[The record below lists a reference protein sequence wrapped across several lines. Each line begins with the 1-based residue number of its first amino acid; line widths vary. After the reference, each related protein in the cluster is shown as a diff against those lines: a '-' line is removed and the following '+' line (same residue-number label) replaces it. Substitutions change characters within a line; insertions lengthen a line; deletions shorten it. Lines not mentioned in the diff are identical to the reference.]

1 MYQGFYNLT
10 SGMLTQQRRLNVVSN
25 NMVNIETAGYK
36 KDTMTATTFQEEML
50 IRTGRYNKDNPTEL
64 ATTSK
69 IVAADQTYTNYDQG
83 SFIETDDIYDFAIGG
98 DGWFSIQTQ
107 AGVRYT
113 RDGSFSVDSEG
124 YLELNGLGR
133 VLGADDQPIRI
144 PTENFQVDSAG
155 NIIVDTAA
163 AAEKTGKA
171 AETDAATETQTETAA
186 QATNYGQIKLVSFQD
201 LAQLHKEDNGLY
213 STNQAPTVVNGQD
226 GTELLWTML
235 ERANVDLVDE
245 MTTMIS
251 SQRALQSAAQM
262 LKMYD
267 SVMAKSSSDVGRI

>member
-50 IRTGRYNKDNPTEL
+50 IRTGKYNKDNPTEL
-64 ATTSK
+64 TTTSK

-83 SFIETDDIYDFAIGG
+83 SFVQTDDIYDFAIGG
-98 DGWFSIQTQ
+98 DGWFSIQTES
-107 AGVRYT
+107 GVRYT

-133 VLGADDQPIRI
+133 VLGSNDQPIRI
-144 PTENFQVDSAG
+144 PTENFTVDTAG
-155 NIIVDTAA
+155 NILVDSGA

-171 AETDAATETQTETAA
+171 TDTTNTTETAQVA
-186 QATNYGQIKLVSFQD
+186 ETVNYGQIKLVNFQD
-201 LAQLHKEDNGLY
+201 LTQLHKEDNGLY
-213 STNQAPTVVNGQD
+213 STNQAATVVNGAD
-226 GTELLWTML
+226 GTQLQWTML
-235 ERANVDLVDE
+235 EKANVDLVDE

-267 SVMAKSSSDVGRI
+267 SVMAKSSSDVGRL

>member
-50 IRTGRYNKDNPTEL
+50 IRTGKYNKDNPKDL

-83 SFIETDDIYDFAIGG
+83 SFQQTDNIYDFAIGG
-98 DGWFSIQTQ
+98 DGWFSIQTTN
-107 AGVRYT
+107 GVQYT

-124 YLELNGLGR
+124 YLELNGRGR

-144 PTENFQVDSAG
+144 PTENFFVDTAG
-155 NIIVDTAA
+155 NITADNS
-163 AAEKTGKA
+163 AEAQTTGKA
-171 AETDAATETQTETAA
+171 TATAQTADGTQAATETVS
-186 QATNYGQIKLVSFQD
+186 YGQIKLVNFQD
-201 LAQLHKEDNGLY
+201 LTQLHKEDNGLY
-213 STNQAPTVVNGQD
+213 STNQAATVVNGAD
-226 GTELLWTML
+226 GTQLQWTML
-235 ERANVDLVDE
+235 EKANVDLVDE

-267 SVMAKSSSDVGRI
+267 SVMAKSSSDVGRL

>member
-50 IRTGRYNKDNPTEL
+50 IRTGRYNKDNPTDL
-64 ATTSK
+64 TTTSK

-83 SFIETDDIYDFAIGG
+83 SFVQTDDIYDFAIGG

-133 VLGADDQPIRI
+133 VLGADDQPIRF

-155 NIIVDTAA
+155 NILVDTGA
-163 AAEKTGKA
+163 AAEKTGKP
-171 AETDAATETQTETAA
+171 TETAGTA
-186 QATNYGQIKLVSFQD
+186 VPEGETAAVNYGQIKLVSFQD
-201 LAQLHKEDNGLY
+201 VAQLHKEDNGLY
-213 STNQAPTVVNGQD
+213 STNQAATVVNGAE
-226 GTELLWTML
+226 GTELHWTML
-235 ERANVDLVDE
+235 EKANVDLVDE

-267 SVMAKSSSDVGRI
+267 SVMAKSSSDVGRL